1 MRFALAGISHETNT
15 FHSIKTE
22 YKNFE
27 ESGMILKEKEI
38 EKLYESPSTIGGFF
52 KASRDYGFDLVP
64 LMFATTGP
72 LGTITSETFEKLINE
87 ILDKMKNHGPFDGVL
102 LDLHGAAVSEEFEDM
117 DGEITR
123 RVRNLIGSDIPFGIN
138 LDMHANVS
146 KEMVKNTDITN
157 IYQTTPHLDA
167 DETGYK
173 CAELVYKTATME
185 IVPTQHVETPPM
197 TINIINHNTN
207 MEPMKSIL
215 SESRKLYSD
224 SDVLSV
230 SVAEGYPYSDI
241 KKMGMSFTVITN
253 DNQEKAKN
261 YSKKIA
267 KFAWSKR
274 FEMDSKAPSIE
285 QGLKEAVSTIEK
297 PVVLMDS
304 GDNIGAG
311 SSADSTHILHKARE
325 LGISGILQTIYDPEA
340 VEKCMNKL
348 GSIITLSV
356 GGKSDKLHGDP
367 IEITGKVTSYFE
379 GEFEDHGRTHGGGK
393 YFDAGDSVSIQTED
407 ENTLILTSKRVGN
420 TSIQLYYSL
429 GIDPLGFPIIIAKGV
444 QSPRPAFEPIA
455 SKIIALDTPGVTA
468 SGLHNFNFKNI
479 RRPMFPF
486 QKDEAKYV

>member
-52 KASRDYGFDLVP
+52 QASRDYGFDLVP

-123 RVRNLIGSDIPFGIN
+123 RVRNLIGPDIPFGIN

-486 QKDEAKYV
+486 QKDEAKYI

>member
-52 KASRDYGFDLVP
+52 QASRDYGFDLVP

-72 LGTITSETFEKLINE
+72 LGTITSVTFEKLINE

-123 RVRNLIGSDIPFGIN
+123 RVRNLIGPDIPFGIN

-173 CAELVYKTATME
+173 CAELVYKTSTME

-224 SDVLSV
+224 RDVLSV

-241 KKMGMSFTVITN
+241 KKMGMSFVVITN

-486 QKDEAKYV
+486 QKDEAKYM

>member
-52 KASRDYGFDLVP
+52 QASRDYGFDLVP

-261 YSKKIA
+261 YSKQIA

-486 QKDEAKYV
+486 QKDEVKYV

>member
-52 KASRDYGFDLVP
+52 QASRDYGFDLVP

-340 VEKCMNKL
+340 VEKCINKL

-486 QKDEAKYV
+486 QKDEVKYV

>member
-52 KASRDYGFDLVP
+52 QASRDYGFDLVP

-72 LGTITSETFEKLINE
+72 LGTITSVTFEKLINE

-486 QKDEAKYV
+486 QKDEAKYM

>member
-72 LGTITSETFEKLINE
+72 LGTITSVTFEKLINE

-123 RVRNLIGSDIPFGIN
+123 RVRNLIGPDIPFGIN

-173 CAELVYKTATME
+173 CAELIYKTSTME

-224 SDVLSV
+224 RDVLSV

-241 KKMGMSFTVITN
+241 KKMGMSFVVITN

-486 QKDEAKYV
+486 QKDEVKYV

>member
-52 KASRDYGFDLVP
+52 QASRDYGFDLVP

-224 SDVLSV
+224 RDVLSV

-379 GEFEDHGRTHGGGK
+379 GEFQDHGRTHGGGK

-486 QKDEAKYV
+486 QKDEAKYI

>member
-72 LGTITSETFEKLINE
+72 LGTITSVTFEKLINE

-123 RVRNLIGSDIPFGIN
+123 RVRNLIGPDIPFGIN

-173 CAELVYKTATME
+173 CAELVYKTSTME

-486 QKDEAKYV
+486 QKDEAKYI

>member
-72 LGTITSETFEKLINE
+72 LGTITSVTFEKLINE

-123 RVRNLIGSDIPFGIN
+123 RVRNLIGPDIPFGIN

-173 CAELVYKTATME
+173 CAELVYKTSTME

-224 SDVLSV
+224 RDVLSV

-241 KKMGMSFTVITN
+241 KKMGMSFVVITN

-311 SSADSTHILHKARE
+311 SSAYSTHILHKARE

-486 QKDEAKYV
+486 QKDEAKYM

>member
-52 KASRDYGFDLVP
+52 QASRDYGFDLVP

-72 LGTITSETFEKLINE
+72 LGTITSVTFEKLINE
-87 ILDKMKNHGPFDGVL
+87 ILDKMKNYGPFDGVL

-123 RVRNLIGSDIPFGIN
+123 RVRNLIGPDIPFGIN

-173 CAELVYKTATME
+173 CAELVYKTSTME

>member
-123 RVRNLIGSDIPFGIN
+123 RVRNLIGPDIPFGIN

-274 FEMDSKAPSIE
+274 FDMDSKAPSIE

-486 QKDEAKYV
+486 QKDEAKYM

>member
-72 LGTITSETFEKLINE
+72 LGTITSVTFEKLINE

-123 RVRNLIGSDIPFGIN
+123 RVRNLIGPDIPFGIN

-173 CAELVYKTATME
+173 CAELVYKTSTME

-224 SDVLSV
+224 RDVLSV
-230 SVAEGYPYSDI
+230 SVAEGYPYPDI
-241 KKMGMSFTVITN
+241 KKMGMSFVVITN

-486 QKDEAKYV
+486 QKDEAKYM

>member
-72 LGTITSETFEKLINE
+72 LGTITSVTFEKLINE

-123 RVRNLIGSDIPFGIN
+123 RVRNLIGPDIPFGIN

-173 CAELVYKTATME
+173 CAELVYKTSTME

-197 TINIINHNTN
+197 IINIINHNTN

-224 SDVLSV
+224 RDVLSV

-241 KKMGMSFTVITN
+241 KKMGMSFVVITN

-486 QKDEAKYV
+486 QKDEAKYM

>member
-72 LGTITSETFEKLINE
+72 LGTITSVTFEKLINE

-123 RVRNLIGSDIPFGIN
+123 RVRNLIGPDIPFGIN

-173 CAELVYKTATME
+173 CAELVYKTSTME

-224 SDVLSV
+224 RDVLSV
-230 SVAEGYPYSDI
+230 SVAEGYPFSDI
-241 KKMGMSFTVITN
+241 KKMGMSFVVITN

-486 QKDEAKYV
+486 QKDEAKYM

>member
-52 KASRDYGFDLVP
+52 QASRDYGFDLVP

-173 CAELVYKTATME
+173 CAELVYKTSTME

-486 QKDEAKYV
+486 QKDEAKYM

>member
-72 LGTITSETFEKLINE
+72 LGTITSVTFEKLINE

-173 CAELVYKTATME
+173 CAELVYKTSTME

-224 SDVLSV
+224 RDVLSV

-486 QKDEAKYV
+486 QKDEAKYM

>member
-52 KASRDYGFDLVP
+52 QASRDYGFDLVP

-123 RVRNLIGSDIPFGIN
+123 RVRNLIGPDIPFGIN

-224 SDVLSV
+224 RDVLSV

-486 QKDEAKYV
+486 QKDEAKYI

>member
-52 KASRDYGFDLVP
+52 QASRDYGFDLVP

-253 DNQEKAKN
+253 DDQEKAKN

>member
-52 KASRDYGFDLVP
+52 QASRDYGFDLVP

-241 KKMGMSFTVITN
+241 KKMGMSFVVITN

>member
-52 KASRDYGFDLVP
+52 QASRDYGFDLVP

-72 LGTITSETFEKLINE
+72 LGTITSVTFEKLINE

-241 KKMGMSFTVITN
+241 KKMGMSFVVITN

>member
-15 FHSIKTE
+15 FHSSPTE

-27 ESGMILKEKEI
+27 KSGMILRENEI

-52 KASRDYGFDLVP
+52 KASKDFGFELIP
-64 LMFATTGP
+64 LLFATTGP
-72 LGTITSETFEKLINE
+72 LGTITSKTFEKLLNE
-87 ILDKMKNHGPFDGVL
+87 ILDLMKNYGPFDGVL

-123 RVRNLIGSDIPFGIN
+123 RVRNLIGPDVPFGIN

-146 KEMVKNTDITN
+146 QEMVINTDITN

-173 CAELVYKTATME
+173 CAELIFKTAKKE
-185 IVPTQHVETPPM
+185 IIPTQHVETPPM

-207 MEPMKSIL
+207 QEPMKSIL
-215 SESRKLYSD
+215 NESRKLYSD
-224 SDVLSV
+224 RDVLSV
-230 SVAEGYPYSDI
+230 SIAEGYPYSDI

-253 DNQEKAKN
+253 DNLEKAKN

-267 KFAWSKR
+267 KYAWSKR
-274 FEMDSKAPSIE
+274 FEMDSSAPSIE
-285 QGLKEAVSTIEK
+285 QGLKEAVSTMEK

-348 GSIITLSV
+348 GSTITLSV
-356 GGKSDKLHGDP
+356 GGKSDKLHGEP
-367 IEITGKVTSYFE
+367 IKITGIITSYFE

-393 YFDAGDSVSIQTED
+393 YFDAGDSVSIRTED

-429 GIDPLGFPIIIAKGV
+429 GVNPLNYPIIVAKGV

-468 SGLHNFNFKNI
+468 SGLHNFNFNNI
-479 RRPMFPF
+479 RKPMFPF
-486 QKDEAKYV
+486 QKNEAKYI

>member
-52 KASRDYGFDLVP
+52 QASRDYGFDLVP

-72 LGTITSETFEKLINE
+72 LGTITSETFEKLIDE

>member
-72 LGTITSETFEKLINE
+72 LGTITSVTFEKLINE

-123 RVRNLIGSDIPFGIN
+123 RVRNLIGPDIPFGIN

-173 CAELVYKTATME
+173 CAELVYKTSTME

-224 SDVLSV
+224 RDVLSV

-241 KKMGMSFTVITN
+241 KKMGMSFVVITN

-486 QKDEAKYV
+486 QKDEAKYM

>member
-123 RVRNLIGSDIPFGIN
+123 RVRNLIGPDIPFGIN

-173 CAELVYKTATME
+173 CAELVYKASTME

-241 KKMGMSFTVITN
+241 KKMGMSFVVITN

-486 QKDEAKYV
+486 QKDEAKYM

>member
-52 KASRDYGFDLVP
+52 QASRDYGFDLVP

-72 LGTITSETFEKLINE
+72 LGTITSVTFEKLINE

-123 RVRNLIGSDIPFGIN
+123 RVRNLIGPDIPFGIN

>member
-52 KASRDYGFDLVP
+52 QASRDYGFDLVP

-224 SDVLSV
+224 RDVLSV

-486 QKDEAKYV
+486 QKDEAKYI

>member
-72 LGTITSETFEKLINE
+72 LGTITSVTFEKLINE

-123 RVRNLIGSDIPFGIN
+123 RVRNLIGPDIPFGIN

-486 QKDEAKYV
+486 QKDEVKYV

>member
-52 KASRDYGFDLVP
+52 QASRDYGFDLVP

-72 LGTITSETFEKLINE
+72 LGTITSVTFEKLINE

-123 RVRNLIGSDIPFGIN
+123 RVRNLIGTDIPFGIN

-173 CAELVYKTATME
+173 CAELVYKTSTME

-224 SDVLSV
+224 RDVLSV

-241 KKMGMSFTVITN
+241 KKMGMSFVVITN

-486 QKDEAKYV
+486 QKDEAKYM

>member
-72 LGTITSETFEKLINE
+72 LGTITSVTFEKLINE

-173 CAELVYKTATME
+173 CAELVYKTSTME

-224 SDVLSV
+224 RDVLSV

-241 KKMGMSFTVITN
+241 KKMGMSFVVITN

>member
-52 KASRDYGFDLVP
+52 QASRDYGFDLVP

-72 LGTITSETFEKLINE
+72 LGTITSVTFEKLINE

-348 GSIITLSV
+348 GSIIILSV

-486 QKDEAKYV
+486 QKDEVKYV

>member
-52 KASRDYGFDLVP
+52 QASRDYGFDLVP

-224 SDVLSV
+224 RDVLSV

-241 KKMGMSFTVITN
+241 KKMGMSFVVITN